1 VLIGDEGDGG
11 VSDERLFEWL
21 VNELNS
27 SSASSDKFFSTS
39 IIILLFEVEF
49 VVALLPENKSKLFLF
64 IIEMQSKS
72 ELLELLLLVLHNLH
86 LGIVLV
92 AGADSSQFASS
103 DEAAD
108 EEPLPRLDDRL
119 KVER

>member
-1 VLIGDEGDGG
+1 MLIGDEGEGG

-27 SSASSDKFFSTS
+27 SSASSDKFFNTS
-39 IIILLFEVEF
+39 IIMLLFGAFKF
-49 VVALLPENKSKLFLF
+49 VVPLLLENRSKLFLLF
-64 IIEMQSKS
+64 IEIQSKS
-72 ELLELLLLVLHNLH
+72 EFLLLVLHILH
-86 LGIVLV
+86 LGIVIM
-92 AGADSSQFASS
+92 AGVDSSQFASS

-119 KVER
+119 NVDR